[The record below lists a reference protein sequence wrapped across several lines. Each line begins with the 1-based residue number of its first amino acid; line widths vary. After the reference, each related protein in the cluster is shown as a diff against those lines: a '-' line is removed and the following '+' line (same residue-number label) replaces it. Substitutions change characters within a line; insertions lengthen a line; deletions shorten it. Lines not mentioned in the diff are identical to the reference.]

1 MGISMCNKKGFTL
14 TEVLLAVLIVAIVGV
29 ALVSITTAASRESGI
44 ANNKVMMRNQLSS
57 FMRQLRRD
65 LQEATGIDF
74 LEQDSYTGTHST
86 SDWLTLLTIHREG
99 NPVYYC
105 FQFGPVG
112 GGITNAHVGGQI
124 QRLSGPDVT
133 GCPTAGN
140 GNGKDVVLRN
150 VKYIPDEETYKYPAP
165 YIQNAGA
172 GAILIRVVVE
182 IPGAQPAVND
192 AIEEVFFTSRFSN

>member
-14 TEVLLAVLIVAIVGV
+14 TEVLLAVLIVAVVGV

-44 ANNKVMMRNQLSS
+44 ANNKVVMRNQLSS

-65 LQEATGIDF
+65 IQEARGITF
-74 LEQDSYTGTHST
+74 LEQDIYTESHSEN
-86 SDWLTLLTIHREG
+86 DWLTLLTINRTG
-99 NPVYYC
+99 YPVYYC
-105 FQFGPVG
+105 FRFGPSG
-112 GGITNAHVGGQI
+112 GGITGAHVGGQI
-124 QRLSGPDVT
+124 QRISGPDVT
-133 GCPTAGN
+133 GCPIAGN
-140 GNGKDVVLRN
+140 GNGKDIVLRN
-150 VKYIPDEETYKYPAP
+150 VKYIPKEDTYKYPAP

-192 AIEEVFFTSRFSN
+192 AIEEVFFTSQFSN